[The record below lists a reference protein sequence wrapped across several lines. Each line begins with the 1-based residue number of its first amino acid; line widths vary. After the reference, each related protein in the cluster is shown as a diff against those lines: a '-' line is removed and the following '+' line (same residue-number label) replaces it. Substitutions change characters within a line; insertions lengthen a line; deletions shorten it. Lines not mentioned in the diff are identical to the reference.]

1 VEVDG
6 CVALGVEA
14 EFFGMGFYIT
24 LVTTGDVAINTFM
37 TAMPI
42 DDEMIEVKLD
52 VFFQR
57 SLDRQLKD
65 RS

>member
-1 VEVDG
+1 MDG

-14 EFFGMGFYIT
+14 ELFGMGFYIT
-24 LVTTGDVAINTFM
+24 PVTTGDVAINTFM

>member
-1 VEVDG
+1 VDG

-14 EFFGMGFYIT
+14 ELFGMGFYIT

>member
-1 VEVDG
+1 
-6 CVALGVEA
+6 
-14 EFFGMGFYIT
+14 MGFYIT
-24 LVTTGDVAINTFM
+24 PVTTGDVAINTFM